1 MSTITEQLAD
11 QLARDVIAAAEEL
24 GDEQLIAEVSK
35 VIGAASTTTQEAFM
49 TAIRVRLSEQ
59 RARKY
64 LAQRLAKGPKNPGA
78 PKVELG
84 AKPILDA
91 PEENAGG
98 H

>member
-1 MSTITEQLAD
+1 MSILEDLAD
-11 QLARDVIAAAEEL
+11 ALARDTIAAAEEL
-24 GDEQLIAEVSK
+24 GDDQLIAEVSK
-35 VIGAASTTTQEAFM
+35 VIGAASATTQEAFM
-49 TAIRVRLSEQ
+49 TAIRVRLSER

-64 LAQRLAKGPKNPGA
+64 LEQRLAKGPRNPGA

-91 PEENAGG
+91 AEDNPGG

>member
-1 MSTITEQLAD
+1 MSAITEELAD
-11 QLARDVIAAAEEL
+11 KLARDTIAAAEEL
-24 GDEQLIAEVSK
+24 GDDQLIAEVSK

-64 LAQRLAKGPKNPGA
+64 LAMRLAQGPKNPGG

-84 AKPILDA
+84 SKPILDA
-91 PEENAGG
+91 PDENQGG